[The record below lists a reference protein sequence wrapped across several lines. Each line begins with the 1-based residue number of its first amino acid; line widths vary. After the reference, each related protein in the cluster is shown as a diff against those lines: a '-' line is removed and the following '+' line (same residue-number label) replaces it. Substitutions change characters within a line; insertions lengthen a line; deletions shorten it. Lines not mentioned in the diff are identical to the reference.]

1 VAVDQRPRRIDLD
14 DTSTSDFNTL
24 DHAAETSPAS
34 SGSTQSIHAG
44 DNETGAISTVVVGQN
59 YPMGELNDQNLLM
72 FEEFCFANPD
82 PAAWTVAPPI
92 QSGFITGCHFVPEDA
107 SNDARNFNMAERN
120 SWKIE
125 EACLWYLTDKL
136 QLQGLGAEPG
146 IHQESPSRYEPTRVS
161 IGEVDFDDSIVSDV
175 VKLAI
180 DVMCRTNGFA
190 EYIYGV
196 GANVPMEQTFRWRLS
211 RSTKNRMAIM
221 EPFRP
226 TPLQFM
232 TTDYPHVIDFINW
245 PTIRDQLIFK
255 LGTYDLDRVIADIVA
270 NTVVEI
276 PEMNAAI
283 NIHDTFFTRVFS
295 KTTQCLI
302 G

>member
-1 VAVDQRPRRIDLD
+1 V
-14 DTSTSDFNTL
+14 
-24 DHAAETSPAS
+24 
-34 SGSTQSIHAG
+34 
-44 DNETGAISTVVVGQN
+44 
-59 YPMGELNDQNLLM
+59 
-72 FEEFCFANPD
+72 
-82 PAAWTVAPPI
+82 
-92 QSGFITGCHFVPEDA
+92 
-107 SNDARNFNMAERN
+107 ERN

-136 QLQGLGAEPG
+136 QLQGLRAEPG
-146 IHQESPSRYEPTRVS
+146 IHQESRSRYEPTQIA
-161 IGEVDFDDSIVSDV
+161 IGEVDFNDSIVSDV

-196 GANVPMEQTFRWRLS
+196 GTNEPMEQIFRWRLS

-226 TPLQFM
+226 TPLQFK

-245 PTIRDQLIFK
+245 PAIRDQLIFK

-270 NTVVEI
+270 NTVIEI
-276 PEMNAAI
+276 QEMNAAI
-283 NIHDTFFTRVFS
+283 NIHNTFFTRVFS